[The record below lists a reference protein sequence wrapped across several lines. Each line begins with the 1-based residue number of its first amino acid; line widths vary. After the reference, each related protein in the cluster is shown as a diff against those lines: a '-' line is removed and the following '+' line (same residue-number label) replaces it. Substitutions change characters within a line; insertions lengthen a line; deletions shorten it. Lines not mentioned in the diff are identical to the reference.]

1 VARAASLDR
10 SHWLPSY
17 AWWPPPQDYSV
28 TVVLTPYHATVDPR
42 AEFEFVL
49 RGYQGS
55 SEPLWEREVG
65 RARFGE
71 QFGVRL
77 DDLDLPEPPDSH
89 GAILEIHSV
98 RLDREPKQPEFVG
111 MWVDAQGRDGGGY
124 LIPTIPI
131 RGAKKMIARDDLQ
144 VVPGIIVNREI
155 DSEVLLLNA
164 TDRPTEARL
173 VAHSLDG
180 LRAEGA
186 PFELGPWSAWRGSV
200 AGAVPPARRLLAA
213 SDGLGSLSIYSDLK
227 VLPYFGFRGPGR
239 PVVSMDHSA
248 PIFG

>member
-1 VARAASLDR
+1 VL
-10 SHWLPSY
+10 
-17 AWWPPPQDYSV
+17 
-28 TVVLTPYHATVDPR
+28 LTPYHATVDPR

-49 RGYQGS
+49 RGYHGS
-55 SEPLWEREVG
+55 SEPLWERVVG

-71 QFGVRL
+71 QFAVRL
-77 DDLDLPEPPDSH
+77 EELELPAPPEPH

-111 MWVDAQGRDGGGY
+111 MWIDAQGRDGGGY

-131 RGAKKMIARDDLQ
+131 RGAKKTVARDDLQ
-144 VVPGIIVNREI
+144 VVPGIIVNPEV

-164 TDRPTEARL
+164 TDLPTEARL
-173 VAHSLDG
+173 VVHSPDG
-180 LRAEGA
+180 LSADGPALALGA
-186 PFELGPWSAWRGSV
+186 WSAWRGSV
-200 AGAVPPARRLLAA
+200 AGAVPRSRRLLEA
-213 SDGLGSLSIYSDLK
+213 SEGVGSLSIHSGLK
-227 VLPYFGFRGPGR
+227 VLPYFGFRGQGR